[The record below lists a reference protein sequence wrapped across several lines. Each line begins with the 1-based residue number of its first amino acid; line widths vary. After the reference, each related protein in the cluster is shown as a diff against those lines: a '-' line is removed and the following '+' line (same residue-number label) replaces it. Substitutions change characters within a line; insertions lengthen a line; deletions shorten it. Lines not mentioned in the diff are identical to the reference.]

1 MVGERVLMLQQ
12 GYDRGVRDGQQD
24 RHVEV
29 SRQSAHLR
37 RVDAGL
43 LERIGPHDPGPHAA
57 RDPAEGPAPSGGDMH
72 LISGRDQGTRCGQGG
87 PFVTI
92 GNEDSHARCT
102 DTERTMPCR
111 RRTAA
116 RPVVAGAQH
125 SSETARPGDLAPVL
139 QIAVR
144 VTTMRVAFVGA
155 GKMARLHLHAL
166 RRVRS
171 PHVVAAVCDT
181 WDSAAREFAAQAS
194 AVAYPALADLLR
206 EVTPALVHV
215 CTPAGAHFEPARQ
228 ALLAGAHVYVEKP
241 FVETESEARELLA
254 IAGERGLRV
263 CAGHQQVCDPAFVGL
278 IGRLPELGPIAQIDS
293 HFAFRPVGINP
304 ERAGPRALGGQL
316 LDILPHPLYTL
327 IAALEAVTPDPSTIE
342 VVAVTTGPADLH
354 AVIRANETY
363 GRLSVSLRARPV
375 ASTLSV
381 SGAGGTLT
389 ADFIRTSVVGAA
401 NPGTG
406 PLEKAANPLL
416 EGWQTAARGAG
427 GVLRRVVQGR
437 DYPGLAELIGEFYD
451 AVAGGGASPLAPDHL
466 RRVTAIYEELAANVR
481 GAVER
486 AAVQSDAPREPSP
499 GAPLAVVTG
508 ARGFFGKEI
517 TRELVRRGFRIR
529 GISRSPDVEDPH
541 VHEWRALDLSRVVPA
556 DAFAGASV
564 VVHAAVDT
572 SGGYDG
578 HQQNTIGATRNVLR
592 AMQEAVVARL
602 VYVSSLSVLRPPRTP
617 WEVQDEGTPLAPPDA
632 RRYGSYAWGKAEAE
646 RLVAR
651 GPGARRASAVRPL
664 APGVRA
670 AGAVVR
676 GVRREAGGRRRRVE
690 RRTVRRRAPSGES
703 H

>member
-1 MVGERVLMLQQ
+1 M
-12 GYDRGVRDGQQD
+12 
-24 RHVEV
+24 
-29 SRQSAHLR
+29 
-37 RVDAGL
+37 
-43 LERIGPHDPGPHAA
+43 
-57 RDPAEGPAPSGGDMH
+57 
-72 LISGRDQGTRCGQGG
+72 
-87 PFVTI
+87 TI

-646 RLVAR
+646 RLVAAEAAAR
-651 GPGARRASAVRPL
+651 GVNTRIVRPAAL
-664 APGVRA
+664 VDWTAP
-670 AGAVVR
+670 
-676 GVRREAGGRRRRVE
+676 
-690 RRTVRRRAPSGES
+690 
-703 H
+703 